1 MKPVSLAATLA
12 CVLGLLGGG
21 CGSSRTV
28 TIETTTTSLTTAAV
42 PGTLSGPAQTT
53 PGAPKAT
60 APPVHLA
67 TFRSP
72 SGNLGCL
79 LIGGTARC
87 DIRRRS
93 WSPPPRPASCPSQVD
108 FGQGLEISSGQ
119 ARIVCAGD
127 TALNPSAPPLPYG
140 RDTDSAA
147 FSCSSRTTG
156 ITCASASTR
165 HGFFISAQSYR
176 LF

>member
-21 CGSSRTV
+21 WGSSRTV

-79 LIGGTARC
+79 LIGGHRTLRHPPSFLVAAAAPGELPEPGRLRPGTG
-87 DIRRRS
+87 DLLRSGPDRLRR
-93 WSPPPRPASCPSQVD
+93 
-108 FGQGLEISSGQ
+108 
-119 ARIVCAGD
+119 
-127 TALNPSAPPLPYG
+127 
-140 RDTDSAA
+140 
-147 FSCSSRTTG
+147 
-156 ITCASASTR
+156 
-165 HGFFISAQSYR
+165 
-176 LF
+176 

>member
-12 CVLGLLGGG
+12 CGLGLLGG

-28 TIETTTTSLTTAAV
+28 TIETTTTSRTATSV
-42 PGTLSGPAQTT
+42 PSQSSGPART
-53 PGAPKAT
+53 PAGAPIAT

-72 SGNLGCL
+72 SGNLGCQ
-79 LIGGTARC
+79 LIGGSARC

-119 ARIVCAGD
+119 SRIVCAGD
-127 TALNPSAPPLPYG
+127 TALNASAPPLPYG
-140 RDTDSAA
+140 RDTDSVG

-156 ITCASASTR
+156 ITCTSSTTR